1 MEHDDAAKNLSRGR
15 KARQKRIPEVGG
27 EYGVKVGQ

>member
-15 KARQKRIPEVGG
+15 KARQKRIPEVA
-27 EYGVKVGQ
+27 VNTV